1 MKPRAILTRSH
12 TLQPVDATLPGR
24 RRVLGRC
31 MAGGLA
37 MLMLCAGGTSL
48 ASPAELGRLFYT
60 PAQRA
65 QLESARTHNVTQV
78 VSQPKPS
85 SPPPLRYDGIL
96 MRSDGPTTRWVD
108 GKAQAGP
115 AGVAGLKPGQ
125 IRAGDKVYEPYQV
138 VRPAAASPAE
148 PITTETTP

>member
-1 MKPRAILTRSH
+1 MKPRDILTGSH
-12 TLQPVDATLPGR
+12 TLQPVDATPPGKR
-24 RRVLGRC
+24 RLLRRC
-31 MAGGLA
+31 MASGLA
-37 MLMLCAGGTSL
+37 MLSLCAGGTCL

-78 VSQPKPS
+78 TSQPKPS

-108 GKAQAGP
+108 GKVQAGP

-138 VRPAAASPAE
+138 MRPAAASPDGPVTGKTA
-148 PITTETTP
+148 P